1 MAEVL
6 DPRLV
11 PRVTPTE
18 VDDAAIRRQL
28 RDQVARLED
37 ELGALF
43 CSAYPRTG
51 FEWTVRARGGPR
63 LLSLRELEEV
73 RDELAAR
80 LQHNRRVLGDRTYVE
95 ELHRRRIEEMMLEPE
110 RHKFVRVRNEDIG
123 ERGCKQWH
131 VLPRFGP
138 LGMLMNWWRV
148 KISSGCPL
156 AMGLRPPGSRI
167 PYEMAK
173 CSMIATTRLAL
184 PESTELISSN
194 G

>member
-6 DPRLV
+6 DERIPAAP

-18 VDDAAIRRQL
+18 VDEAAIRRQL
-28 RDQVARLED
+28 RDQVARLEG

-43 CSAYPRTG
+43 CSAYPRLG
-51 FEWTVRARGGPR
+51 FDWNVRSRGGPR
-63 LLSLRELEEV
+63 LLSLTELEEV
-73 RDELAAR
+73 RDELAAK

-95 ELHRRRIEEMMLEPE
+95 ELHRRRIEEMMLAPE
-110 RHKFVRVRNEDIG
+110 QHKFVRVRNEDIG

-131 VLPRFGP
+131 VLPRYGVI
-138 LGMLMNWWRV
+138 GMLMNWWRV

-156 AMGLRPPGSRI
+156 AMGPAAPVLQPP
-167 PYEMAK
+167 
-173 CSMIATTRLAL
+173 L
-184 PESTELISSN
+184 SN

>member
-11 PRVTPTE
+11 PHAPQV
-18 VDDAAIRRQL
+18 VDDLAIRRQL
-28 RDQVARLED
+28 RDQVARLEG

-51 FEWTVRARGGPR
+51 FDWNVRARGGPR

-73 RDELAAR
+73 RDELAAK

-110 RHKFVRVRNEDIG
+110 KHKFVRVRNEDIG

-131 VLPRFGP
+131 VLPRFGVV
-138 LGMLMNWWRV
+138 GMLMNWWRV

-156 AMGLRPPGSRI
+156 ARGPRPP
-167 PYEMAK
+167 
-173 CSMIATTRLAL
+173 LAL
-184 PESTELISSN
+184 GPSFAD